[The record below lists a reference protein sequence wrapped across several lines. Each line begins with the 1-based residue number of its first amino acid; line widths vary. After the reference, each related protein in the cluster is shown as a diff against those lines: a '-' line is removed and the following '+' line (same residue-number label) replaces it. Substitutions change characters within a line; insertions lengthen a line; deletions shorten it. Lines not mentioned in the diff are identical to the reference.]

1 MSNRIMLSCLFLWL
15 YSIAGFGQ
23 DRQPLSLP
31 QMWEQAYNNYPS
43 LEAYQSQLRQA
54 FYQKKLIQNKYLPQ
68 VLLQVQN
75 TVGTNQSVG
84 GAFFPLPGIYNIGG
98 SEAGIPSDPSANTF
112 GSVIMDWK
120 FMQFGKQKKSVEA
133 SNIRISQATSLV
145 EVEKLAIQTELSRN
159 YIEALYHLQ
168 MVRWAEANQLR
179 LQSFFDAVR
188 SMADAGISPGADSLL
203 IKASL
208 QEAAS
213 SLNDWRG
220 QKEESEV
227 LLGVWIGMAPNQI
240 ALEHAPL
247 LQKAD
252 DFVKEPA
259 SANASHPLLAFRQ
272 NEIQYAE
279 TAKQLANVSVLPSFS
294 LLAGVQTRIHSP
306 ALGNP
311 VLETWSNSYRA
322 PVNNYLVGLG
332 TSWNINGFFD
342 HKLNKNRHQE
352 EIVQRQAEAEET
364 SLNLLSQQ
372 QIAERQLAQG
382 EHQIEN
388 AEEAHKSAAEAFRLF
403 ESRYNSGLISI
414 TELLQIQDILQ
425 RTEKTRIK
433 AYYQYWMQQVDLAS
447 AKADFSLLQYAFE

>member
-1 MSNRIMLSCLFLWL
+1 MSNRIILSCLFLWL
-15 YSIAGFGQ
+15 YSTTSYGQ
-23 DRQPLSLP
+23 DRQRLSLP

-43 LEAYQSQLRQA
+43 VEAFESQLQQA
-54 FYQKKLIQNKYLPQ
+54 IYQKKLVKNRYLPQ
-68 VLLQVQN
+68 ILLQAQN
-75 TVGTNQSVG
+75 TVGTNQAVG

-98 SEAGIPSDPSANTF
+98 SDAGIPSDPSANTF
-112 GSVIMDWK
+112 GSVTMDWK
-120 FMQFGKQKKSVEA
+120 FMQFGKHRKSVEA
-133 SNIRISQATSLV
+133 SDIRVNQATSQIA
-145 EVEKLAIQTELSRN
+145 VEKLTIQTELSRD

-168 MVRWAEANQLR
+168 MERWAEANQLR
-179 LQSFFDAVR
+179 LQSLFSAAR

-227 LLGVWIGMAPNQI
+227 LLGMWIGMAPDQI
-240 ALEHAPL
+240 ALEHSPL

-252 DFVKEPA
+252 GFVKESAPA
-259 SANASHPLLAFRQ
+259 DASHPLLAFRQ
-272 NEIQYAE
+272 NEIEYAE
-279 TAKQLANVSVLPSFS
+279 TTKQLAKANALPSFS
-294 LLAGVQTRIHSP
+294 LLAGIQTRIHSP
-306 ALGNP
+306 AIGNP

-322 PVNNYLVGLG
+322 PINNYLVGLG
-332 TSWNINGFFD
+332 MSWNINGLFD

-352 EIVQRQAEAEET
+352 EVRQRQAEAEET
-364 SLNLLSQQ
+364 AVNLLSQQ

-382 EHQIEN
+382 DSQIRN
-388 AEEAHKSAAEAFRLF
+388 AEEAYKSAAEAFRLF

-425 RTEKTRIK
+425 RTEKTRIE

-447 AKADFSLLQYAFE
+447 AQADFSLLQSAFE

>member
-1 MSNRIMLSCLFLWL
+1 MSNRIILSCLFLWL
-15 YSIAGFGQ
+15 YSTVSYGQ
-23 DRQPLSLP
+23 DRQRLSLP

-43 LEAYQSQLRQA
+43 VEAFESQLQQA
-54 FYQKKLIQNKYLPQ
+54 IYQKKLVKNRYLPQ
-68 VLLQVQN
+68 VLLQAQN
-75 TVGTNQSVG
+75 TVGTNQAVG

-98 SEAGIPSDPSANTF
+98 SDAGIPSDPSANTF
-112 GSVIMDWK
+112 GSVTMDWK
-120 FMQFGKQKKSVEA
+120 FMQFGKHRKSVEA
-133 SNIRISQATSLV
+133 SDIRVNQATSQIA
-145 EVEKLAIQTELSRN
+145 VEKLTIQTELSRD

-179 LQSFFDAVR
+179 LQSLFSAAR

-227 LLGVWIGMAPNQI
+227 LLGVWIGMVPDQI

-252 DFVKEPA
+252 DFVKE
-259 SANASHPLLAFRQ
+259 SAPVNTSHPLLAFRQ
-272 NEIQYAE
+272 DEIQYAE
-279 TAKQLANVSVLPSFS
+279 TTKQLAKVSALPSFS
-294 LLAGVQTRIHSP
+294 LLAGIQTRIHSP

-332 TSWNINGFFD
+332 MSWNINGLFD

-352 EIVQRQAEAEET
+352 EVLQRQAEAEET

-382 EHQIEN
+382 DSQIQN
-388 AEEAHKSAAEAFRLF
+388 AEEAYKSAGEAFRLF

-425 RTEKTRIK
+425 RTEKTRIE
-433 AYYQYWMQQVDLAS
+433 AYYQYWMQQVDLAL
-447 AKADFSLLQYAFE
+447 AQAYFSLLQSAFE

>member
-23 DRQPLSLP
+23 DGQPLSLP

-43 LEAYQSQLRQA
+43 LEAYQSQLQQA
-54 FYQKKLIQNKYLPQ
+54 VYQKKLIQNEYLPQ
-68 VLLQVQN
+68 VLLQAQN

-120 FMQFGKQKKSVEA
+120 FMQFGKHKKSVEA
-133 SNIRISQATSLV
+133 SNIRINQATSLV

-159 YIEALYHLQ
+159 YIDALYHLQ

-179 LQSFFDAVR
+179 LQSLFDAAR

-220 QKEESEV
+220 QKEKSEV
-227 LLGVWIGMAPNQI
+227 LLGVWIGMAPDQI
-240 ALEHAPL
+240 VLEHAPL
-247 LQKAD
+247 LRKVD
-252 DFVKEPA
+252 DFVKE
-259 SANASHPLLAFRQ
+259 SAPVNASHPLLAFRQ
-272 NEIQYAE
+272 DEIQYAE

-332 TSWNINGFFD
+332 MSWNINGLFD

-352 EIVQRQAEAEET
+352 KVLQRQAEAEET

-382 EHQIEN
+382 GHQIEN
-388 AEEAHKSAAEAFRLF
+388 AEEAHQSAAEAFRIF

-425 RTEKTRIK
+425 RTEKTRIE

-447 AKADFSLLQYAFE
+447 AQADFSLLQYAFE